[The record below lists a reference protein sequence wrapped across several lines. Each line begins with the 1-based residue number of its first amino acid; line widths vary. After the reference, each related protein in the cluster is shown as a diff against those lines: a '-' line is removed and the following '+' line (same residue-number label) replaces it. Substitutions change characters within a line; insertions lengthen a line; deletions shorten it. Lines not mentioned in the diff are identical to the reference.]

1 MNINCLH
8 FIYLTEHNQV
18 HGVQTAR
25 GPAGFTQGIHTTEGP
40 GEPGST
46 GHQSVWSTVHRQLY
60 ILHW

>member
-25 GPAGFTQGIHTTEGP
+25 GSAGFTQGIHTSEGP

-46 GHQSVWSTVHRQLY
+46 GH
-60 ILHW
+60 